1 MQDREIIPY
10 YTCFCEWLGIMNP
23 GTLFAYQR
31 GMLGV
36 EQIKPLVRAWAA
48 DITKKEKETK

>member
-1 MQDREIIPY
+1 MQDKEIIPY

-31 GMLGV
+31 GMLNKEQV
-36 EQIKPLVRAWAA
+36 EPLIKKWAK
-48 DITKKEKETK
+48 DITNKGE